1 MKKDFLIFLLPVM
14 LVMLLLLSCQKDSP
28 TDTPPTAQQP
38 RLIFKFKFDSTQTR
52 LDSFGQPS
60 AVAAGN
66 AAQNPQFNTISANYI
81 ELSPSAFTALGSGS
95 VLYQAAQTNAG
106 GSAAI
111 DFDQSVVV
119 GEGQIFKHFELSDLT
134 AGTYNFVRVSLA
146 YQNYDIAVH
155 QSGLNF
161 PATVASFIGFNTYIN
176 DYAINTQTLTINDD
190 KLQGYW
196 GVETNLFG
204 NPYVVTG
211 QAPQGATTVPNPLF
225 FTSPVPAGSCVVT
238 AQFDS
243 PLVITGQETSDIV
256 ITLSL
261 STNHSFEWTEV
272 TADGLYEPSAGEN
285 VVDMGIRGMLPIVE
299 Q

>member
-1 MKKDFLIFLLPVM
+1 MKKKFLIYFSLIISIT
-14 LVMLLLLSCQKDSP
+14 LLSISCKKDSP
-28 TDTPPTAQQP
+28 TENPPTPSQP
-38 RLIFKFKFDSTQTR
+38 KLIFKFKFDSTQTR
-52 LDSFGQPS
+52 LNSFGQPS
-60 AVAAGN
+60 DVANGN
-66 AAQNPQFNTISANYI
+66 AAQNPKFNSISAQYI

-106 GSAAI
+106 GGAAI

-119 GEGQIFKHFELSDLT
+119 SEGEIFKQFELSDLT

-161 PATVASFIGFNTYIN
+161 PATVASFIGFNTYIT
-176 DYAINTQTLTINDD
+176 DYQINTQTLTVNDD

-211 QAPQGATTVPNPLF
+211 QAPPGATTVPNPLF
-225 FTSPVPAGSCVVT
+225 SSSPIPPGSCVVT

-243 PLVITGQETSDIV
+243 PLIITGQETSDIV

-261 STNHSFEWTEV
+261 STNQSFEWTEV

-285 VVDMGIRGMLPIVE
+285 VVDMGIRGLLPIVE
-299 Q
+299 